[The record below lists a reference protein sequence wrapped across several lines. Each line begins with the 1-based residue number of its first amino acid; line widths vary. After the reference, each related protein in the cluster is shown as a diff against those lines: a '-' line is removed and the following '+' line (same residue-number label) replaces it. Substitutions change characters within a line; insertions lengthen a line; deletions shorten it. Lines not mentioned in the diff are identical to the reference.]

1 MVGQNLDDP
10 AVGDLAALALHD
22 HALELPLE
30 GLQARDPRLNKPEL
44 RAGYR
49 IGGFAGLRRMIRQA
63 EQLPD
68 RVEREAEL
76 PPVSDE
82 GQSVGV
88 CGAIEPLVA
97 ARTLGFG
104 QQPDLLVDRK
114 STRLNSSH

>member
-82 GQSVGV
+82 GQPVGV

-97 ARTLGFG
+97 SRTLGFVH
-104 QQPDLLVDRK
+104 PPVLLVFAY
-114 STRLNSSH
+114 LL

>member
-68 RVEREAEL
+68 RVEREAER

-82 GQSVGV
+82 GQ
-88 CGAIEPLVA
+88 
-97 ARTLGFG
+97 
-104 QQPDLLVDRK
+104 DRK
-114 STRLNSSH
+114 RTRLKPSHECAERMSSSA

>member
-22 HALELPLE
+22 HALELPPE

-44 RAGYR
+44 LAGYR

-82 GQSVGV
+82 GQD
-88 CGAIEPLVA
+88 
-97 ARTLGFG
+97 RT
-104 QQPDLLVDRK
+104 
-114 STRLNSSH
+114 STRLHSSNSCAPRMTVPA